1 MNEDTTALQASHGQ
15 SGWGQERPPASS
27 QHPGRLPLA
36 LAAGAHAP
44 PRGSRRAA
52 SGHAQ
57 WRQRPLVAQSEA
69 CGGGGGAGGA
79 DARAAAKGTGG
90 RREGAGAREV
100 GPPSPSRPLGARG
113 AAAAAHPL
121 GSVSGAAPGPAAEL
135 REQGAA
141 LCPELGRG
149 APAPL
154 RRHGPPH
161 RATAATSRRNPRA
174 SSRPR
179 LSDPRFSA
187 PPPSALF
194 TPLLSLPLT
203 ASALRMA
210 TEPPSPLRLEAP
222 GPPEMRT
229 PAASEAAPEG
239 TPKPAGGRLRFLNG
253 CVPLSHQVAGHMYGK
268 DKVGKWGWRG
278 VRCSPSAFE
287 RPRPTEA
294 AWCSPAGEAP
304 LRALMPHPRSLP
316 LSTKSL
322 ATSACTRGWKSGDI
336 SWVWGVRPAAGG
348 GEKRSV

>member
-203 ASALRMA
+203 ASALRYGNGA
-210 TEPPSPLRLEAP
+210 TIPSPARGSRPPRNADPSGERGRPRGYPEA
-222 GPPEMRT
+222 GWRQ
-229 PAASEAAPEG
+229 APL
-239 TPKPAGGRLRFLNG
+239 PQRLR
-253 CVPLSHQVAGHMYGK
+253 
-268 DKVGKWGWRG
+268 
-278 VRCSPSAFE
+278 
-287 RPRPTEA
+287 
-294 AWCSPAGEAP
+294 AP
-304 LRALMPHPRSLP
+304 LASG
-316 LSTKSL
+316 
-322 ATSACTRGWKSGDI
+322 GWAHVREGQSG
-336 SWVWGVRPAAGG
+336 
-348 GEKRSV
+348 